1 MMPGMQGMPQQMPG
15 MMQATGGPGL
25 QQQPVPGMMGPPP
38 PGHEGVGQPDQA
50 GGGAYHYYGHQQQQ
64 KATLHVSISSF
75 LAFFSLLLFM
85 HHAIFCRE
93 GRERIRGESLR
104 VIIQEKKTSLR
115 RSLSDNL
122 NIT

>member
-64 KATLHVSISSF
+64 QPGQPGVQDSFNMQSMAGALPAPVTSAT
-75 LAFFSLLLFM
+75 
-85 HHAIFCRE
+85 E
-93 GRERIRGESLR
+93 GTNNGNGQ
-104 VIIQEKKTSLR
+104 V
-115 RSLSDNL
+115 
-122 NIT
+122 